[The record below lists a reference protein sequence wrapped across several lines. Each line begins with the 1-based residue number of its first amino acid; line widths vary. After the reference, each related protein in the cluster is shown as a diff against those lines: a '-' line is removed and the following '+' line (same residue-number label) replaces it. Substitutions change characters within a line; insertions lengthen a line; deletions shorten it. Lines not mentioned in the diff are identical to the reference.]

1 MDRHYLNCFK
11 LYLLIPPLSE
21 GMQVTRRKGII
32 PTRRPGGQDLFRMNS
47 CVSYFAQDTPSH
59 LNGDGI
65 DELSD
70 PTDFTEDMGNTKSA
84 VKLHTFLLQAIHT
97 PNQKNSKIFR
107 AAAHAIRAHKAKTA
121 VEFSEQ
127 SSPLPSPSPLPLHHG
142 CRDQRVPPSPPS
154 TIFAPQSTN

>member
-21 GMQVTRRKGII
+21 GRQVTRRQGII

-47 CVSYFAQDTPSH
+47 SVSYFTQDTPSH
-59 LNGDGI
+59 SNGDSI
-65 DELSD
+65 DELRDS
-70 PTDFTEDMGNTKSA
+70 TDFTEDMGNTKSS
-84 VKLHTFLLQAIHT
+84 VSLHTFLLQAIHT
-97 PNQKNSKIFR
+97 PNQKYSKIFR
-107 AAAHAIRAHKAKTA
+107 AAAHAIRARETKTA

-127 SSPLPSPSPLPLHHG
+127 SSPLPSPLSLHHG

>member
-21 GMQVTRRKGII
+21 GRQVTRRQGII

-107 AAAHAIRAHKAKTA
+107 AAVHAIRAQSENCCGILRA
-121 VEFSEQ
+121 VVTIAIAIAIAIASR
-127 SSPLPSPSPLPLHHG
+127 LPRSKGTSLP
-142 CRDQRVPPSPPS
+142 
-154 TIFAPQSTN
+154 A

>member
-1 MDRHYLNCFK
+1 
-11 LYLLIPPLSE
+11 
-21 GMQVTRRKGII
+21 
-32 PTRRPGGQDLFRMNS
+32 MNS

-70 PTDFTEDMGNTKSA
+70 STDFTEDMGNTKSS

-97 PNQKNSKIFR
+97 PNSKNSKIFR
-107 AAAHAIRAHKAKTA
+107 AAAHAIRAREANTA

-127 SSPLPSPSPLPLHHG
+127 SSTIAIAIAIASRLLRSKGTSLP
-142 CRDQRVPPSPPS
+142 
-154 TIFAPQSTN
+154 A